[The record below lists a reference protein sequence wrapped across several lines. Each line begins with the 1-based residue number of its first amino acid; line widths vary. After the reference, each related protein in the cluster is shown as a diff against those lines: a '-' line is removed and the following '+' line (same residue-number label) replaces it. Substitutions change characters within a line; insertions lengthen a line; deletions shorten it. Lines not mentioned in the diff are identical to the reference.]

1 MLSQRLHRGSS
12 TSPMFSQLA
21 EFILLALL
29 VVSIDANQRQA
40 RQVSTVTKTST
51 KTTTSFT
58 TITLTTRT
66 ICGNY
71 LNATTA
77 CRRKRQFWID
87 RPIVLALDEE
97 LDPFVDQILNP
108 SLVLRSGAAHGA
120 VPSIIQFLSLFRT
133 VFSLHHGRFSD
144 TDTRLLVTQRSDHR
158 ASKDH
163 RCLISTTCTYFAM
176 DYLHFVLRGL
186 LTTTSSLR

>member
-1 MLSQRLHRGSS
+1 
-12 TSPMFSQLA
+12 MFSRLV
-21 EFILLALL
+21 ELILLALL

-40 RQVSTVTKTST
+40 RQVSTVTRKST

-71 LNATTA
+71 INATTA

-87 RPIVLALDEE
+87 RPLVLALDEE
-97 LDPFVDQILNP
+97 LDPLIEQIFNP
-108 SLVLRSGAAHGA
+108 SPVLRSTGAAHVA
-120 VPSIIQFLSLFRT
+120 VPSIIQFLSLFRAA
-133 VFSLHHGRFSD
+133 FSLQHGRFSD
-144 TDTRLLVTQRSDHR
+144 TETRFLVTWRSDHR

-163 RCLISTTCTYFAM
+163 RCLISTA
-176 DYLHFVLRGL
+176 
-186 LTTTSSLR
+186 

>member
-1 MLSQRLHRGSS
+1 M
-12 TSPMFSQLA
+12 
-21 EFILLALL
+21 LALL

-71 LNATTA
+71 INATTA

-133 VFSLHHGRFSD
+133 VFSRSRPFFRHGDPTFGNSEVRSSRIERPSLPD
-144 TDTRLLVTQRSDHR
+144 IHNLYLLRNGLSPFRS
-158 ASKDH
+158 
-163 RCLISTTCTYFAM
+163 
-176 DYLHFVLRGL
+176 
-186 LTTTSSLR
+186 